1 MSRGLGRLQQK
12 IVETL
17 SVTKQPGLIYSG
29 GDNRFGGDKATFARV
44 HNLCLLLSDD
54 VYDLRAASHLL
65 FQQTGRT
72 QGCPDYPSA
81 GFSACFSH
89 AVRGLVRRG
98 TLVPQLDVPCESVW
112 APYPYTSLDAHPE
125 AWRISHVAIGADVM
139 VNIRPYRQ
147 VRFVRVSTNLS

>member
-65 FQQTGRT
+65 FRQTGRT
-72 QGCPDYPSA
+72 EGCPDYPSA
-81 GFSACFSH
+81 GFSACFSR
-89 AVRGLVRRG
+89 AIRGLVRRG
-98 TLVPQLDVPCESVW
+98 TLVPQMDVPCESVW
-112 APYPYTSLDAHPE
+112 VPYPYTSLNAHPE
-125 AWRISHVAIGADVM
+125 AWRISHVNLNGAVI
-139 VNIRPYRQ
+139 VSIRPYRQ
-147 VRFVRVSTNLS
+147 VRFVKVSAKSS